1 MARRAFIT
9 GRARRIVLY
18 ALVYFCSGSVFLLP
32 LTMPLLRS
40 ASDFSIYNTGWNG
53 CSEFALKLFASGK
66 EVYPLHAPFGTI
78 RNRPGD
84 ARTALVVIGPTRPFT
99 RSDANFT
106 AGFVGGGGLLI
117 VANDF
122 DEGNSLLEGMG
133 LDVRFGGEPAAD
145 LCFERDPA
153 IVTCYAMADRPL
165 TRNMS
170 SFYLNRPTGLVGPL
184 PPGSTLLARTSPM
197 SWVDSNDDGVW
208 QREGE
213 RRGPIPVMAEIP
225 YGEGRIILLS
235 DPSVFVNDMIA
246 RPGNERLMAN
256 LVSLMTGREIER
268 IYIDEEHRVLT
279 NPVELFTVVI
289 RRAPDY
295 GRLIIVWLMVTVII
309 FVVHPRLRRWGI
321 GVFDAT
327 ISLGL
332 RILSLG
338 AGRQVEADRCDPIQA
353 CLQKHPDWERTTME
367 RIIRSSSTEAK
378 P

>member
-1 MARRAFIT
+1 MARRPFIT
-9 GRARRIVLY
+9 RRARRIVLY
-18 ALVYFCSGSVFLLP
+18 ALVYLCAGSVFFLP
-32 LTMPLLRS
+32 LTLPVLRS
-40 ASDFSIYNTGWNG
+40 ASDFSIYNTGWRG
-53 CSEFALKLFASGK
+53 CSQFALRLFASGK
-66 EVYPLHAPFGTI
+66 EVYPLHTPFGTI
-78 RNRPGD
+78 RNRPSD

-106 AGFVGGGGLLI
+106 AGFVARGGLLI

-133 LDVRFGGEPAAD
+133 LDLRFGREAVAD

-165 TRNMS
+165 LRNMS

-197 SWVDSNDDGVW
+197 SWVDSNDDGIW
-208 QREGE
+208 QREDE
-213 RRGPIPVMAEIP
+213 RRGPIPVMIEIP
-225 YGEGRIILLS
+225 YGEGRMILLS
-235 DPSVFVNDMIA
+235 DPSIFVNDMIA

-256 LVSLMTGREIER
+256 LISLITGWEIER
-268 IYIDEEHRVLT
+268 IYIDEEHRALT
-279 NPVELFTVVI
+279 NPLELFTVVI

-295 GRLIIVWLMVTVII
+295 ARLIIVWLMVTVVI
-309 FVVHPRLRRWGI
+309 FILRPRLRRWAI
-321 GVFDAT
+321 GAFDAT
-327 ISLGL
+327 VSLGL

-338 AGRQVEADRCDPIQA
+338 AGRQVEADRPDPINA
-353 CLQKHPDWERTTME
+353 CLQKHPDWERATLE
-367 RIIRSSSTEAK
+367 RIVRSASIDAK